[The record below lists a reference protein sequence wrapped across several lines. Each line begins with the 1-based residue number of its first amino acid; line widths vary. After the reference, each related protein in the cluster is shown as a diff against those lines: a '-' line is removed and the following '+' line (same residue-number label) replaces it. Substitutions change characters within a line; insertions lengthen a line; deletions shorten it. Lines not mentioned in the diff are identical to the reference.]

1 MVALPEPR
9 PETPRQAERRQ
20 AIENVQRSLLGRQL
34 YGSELTPAGLAARQR
49 EGIEALKGMGVGLP
63 AGLLGLPADLLALL
77 VRDAPS
83 LLNKLVTGE
92 PLDIEERGQF
102 AKAFDAFQKVAG
114 AEAIARAMGFG
125 ENLDAESEGSDAAS
139 RAGMNPFR
147 QGMLTT
153 ELVADPFL
161 AVKGIGALLKAG
173 SRTDTPATRSTD
185 LVPVDATADTPTT
198 TFPEPA
204 VPEPERRIVDFT
216 PADADPDDEMDI
228 FSFGVDMVHTPT
240 GSRVSSDTIIRG
252 RISEFETA
260 EGRDASLVNRTEFT
274 QRMATQEETDAFMRG
289 DTVEGEFTPTPGTA
303 PEGDEA
309 NQLFDAASQARAL
322 ENIEDSAQQAAAS
335 TQQVEAFPEVGI
347 GTTPPAD
354 EALGAPSPTGPEF
367 TYDSLGSIP
376 GYQRKPDRKSQ
387 NLVYTVDDTGEFKE
401 KVDNF
406 SPVLTNL
413 HAQEETKKIGKKG
426 IRPSEL
432 DKRLLQGAMKSEYKD
447 SPFQDELLRLSDEG
461 DEKISSTAAI
471 VKAEDLLPQVRSR
484 MFFVSKIKEDHADG
498 VTPYGNNTIPHIG
511 NVTNDGAVNQLDTQ
525 QITNDVSES
534 AQDAAVITFSTNK
547 PDTINV
553 GDGTVIENVSS
564 AIKDSIDHGYRLDKV
579 PGWFGWART
588 SVVVGQDGKKYLVV
602 NEIQSNGIRDF
613 EAGSGVNNFP
623 NEPGTFEVDAIRG
636 DGSGDVIETVTFQDT
651 PEGRAEFD
659 RFVERVDQE
668 GNIRSVK
675 RPKPGKNPRIKT
687 LDERLNAFFEADPH
701 QTGKTAGEVG
711 RVRIPWNDE
720 AKAFQKAIDEHYPKD
735 VVKSD
740 LLDAEAADLER
751 KLTEL
756 LDFGTPGNSSFIRES
771 VHPHIILN
779 ENISSAYRKLTSEA
793 TIFGAKQ
800 ELDTLLPV
808 EETDSFYTRLRDET
822 GSGVALEVVDEFL
835 TVNSS
840 YVEDVIENILRSRNL
855 PTTVESVSLFGKELR
870 KQLENTARH
879 YRNNYATG
887 EMTTPQDFK
896 DYFITKSIGRE
907 KTPRSNMIVQAAG
920 IQKVSDT
927 NSKVYDF
934 LNNPSPEQVQAFE
947 SGELDKINAVL
958 DDIMSSVS
966 DEEVEAFVKGVKEQK
981 QMLRERY
988 GNVMDEAKNPL
999 YVDIEELIT
1008 DYENSLAADEI
1019 RPDFAKEQF
1028 EDFMRQS
1035 LKNIGNE
1042 HTGTSYY
1049 NKGRDVLQ
1057 FMDTEA
1063 RLSQLNLSGER
1074 LTSAEKQEKLEAAR
1088 SSMEAVGLDLDKVD
1102 AFNKVKTMSGE
1113 GRKTGFIL
1121 TPPFKT
1127 QSDFFKY
1134 ATRSI
1139 LKNAREEEGI
1149 DGVIFLSGEDMHRI
1163 HGPGRPKDGYVNTYG
1178 TAIDKALR
1186 EFEDGAVGGTVRRNV
1201 NKRDQDRNLVSAEPE
1216 KIFRVMPNVPSGRT
1230 DPFLIESQ
1238 GDGLRIINFDDGSN
1252 MSATTRPIRRA
1263 KGGEVDLRPRKM
1275 IHSGIGAMAK
1285 EVM

>member
-34 YGSELTPAGLAARQR
+34 YGSELTPAGLAARRR

-185 LVPVDATADTPTT
+185 LVPVDATDDTPTT

>member
-1 MVALPEPR
+1 M
-9 PETPRQAERRQ
+9 
-20 AIENVQRSLLGRQL
+20 
-34 YGSELTPAGLAARQR
+34 
-49 EGIEALKGMGVGLP
+49 
-63 AGLLGLPADLLALL
+63 
-77 VRDAPS
+77 
-83 LLNKLVTGE
+83 
-92 PLDIEERGQF
+92 
-102 AKAFDAFQKVAG
+102 
-114 AEAIARAMGFG
+114 
-125 ENLDAESEGSDAAS
+125 
-139 RAGMNPFR
+139 
-147 QGMLTT
+147 
-153 ELVADPFL
+153 
-161 AVKGIGALLKAG
+161 
-173 SRTDTPATRSTD
+173 
-185 LVPVDATADTPTT
+185 
-198 TFPEPA
+198 
-204 VPEPERRIVDFT
+204 
-216 PADADPDDEMDI
+216 
-228 FSFGVDMVHTPT
+228 
-240 GSRVSSDTIIRG
+240 
-252 RISEFETA
+252 
-260 EGRDASLVNRTEFT
+260 
-274 QRMATQEETDAFMRG
+274 
-289 DTVEGEFTPTPGTA
+289 
-303 PEGDEA
+303 
-309 NQLFDAASQARAL
+309 
-322 ENIEDSAQQAAAS
+322 
-335 TQQVEAFPEVGI
+335 
-347 GTTPPAD
+347 
-354 EALGAPSPTGPEF
+354 
-367 TYDSLGSIP
+367 
-376 GYQRKPDRKSQ
+376 
-387 NLVYTVDDTGEFKE
+387 
-401 KVDNF
+401 
-406 SPVLTNL
+406 
-413 HAQEETKKIGKKG
+413 
-426 IRPSEL
+426 
-432 DKRLLQGAMKSEYKD
+432 
-447 SPFQDELLRLSDEG
+447 
-461 DEKISSTAAI
+461 
-471 VKAEDLLPQVRSR
+471 
-484 MFFVSKIKEDHADG
+484 
-498 VTPYGNNTIPHIG
+498 
-511 NVTNDGAVNQLDTQ
+511 
-525 QITNDVSES
+525 
-534 AQDAAVITFSTNK
+534 
-547 PDTINV
+547 
-553 GDGTVIENVSS
+553 
-564 AIKDSIDHGYRLDKV
+564 
-579 PGWFGWART
+579 
-588 SVVVGQDGKKYLVV
+588 
-602 NEIQSNGIRDF
+602 
-613 EAGSGVNNFP
+613 
-623 NEPGTFEVDAIRG
+623 
-636 DGSGDVIETVTFQDT
+636 
-651 PEGRAEFD
+651 
-659 RFVERVDQE
+659 
-668 GNIRSVK
+668 
-675 RPKPGKNPRIKT
+675 
-687 LDERLNAFFEADPH
+687 
-701 QTGKTAGEVG
+701 
-711 RVRIPWNDE
+711 
-720 AKAFQKAIDEHYPKD
+720 
-735 VVKSD
+735 
-740 LLDAEAADLER
+740 
-751 KLTEL
+751 
-756 LDFGTPGNSSFIRES
+756 
-771 VHPHIILN
+771 
-779 ENISSAYRKLTSEA
+779 
-793 TIFGAKQ
+793 
-800 ELDTLLPV
+800 
-808 EETDSFYTRLRDET
+808 
-822 GSGVALEVVDEFL
+822 
-835 TVNSS
+835 
-840 YVEDVIENILRSRNL
+840 
-855 PTTVESVSLFGKELR
+855 FGKELR